1 MFLNNK
7 SRKCL
12 SYSDLKYHEIHGLH
26 VILTPIIA
34 FWNQPQ
40 LVKSF
45 QSDTNLT
52 IYVHIHQWISLFMF
66 IFISDLSLLA
76 LWILPR
82 WRSPPSTLISTFQH
96 LFLDFFYFFFGQKYK
111 CIEGDSSLNLGSMKL
126 LKRWI
131 NRWSANM
138 TAHWQYP
145 SLECNSKAL
154 DGLHSISINVSV
166 KLSILTL
173 I

>member
-1 MFLNNK
+1 MSLIFGLEISWNPRTSCNFNSNNCILK
-7 SRKCL
+7 STTTYWSSLFK
-12 SYSDLKYHEIHGLH
+12 
-26 VILTPIIA
+26 VIR
-34 FWNQPQ
+34 
-40 LVKSF
+40 
-45 QSDTNLT
+45 
-52 IYVHIHQWISLFMF
+52 ISLFMF

-96 LFLDFFYFFFGQKYK
+96 LFLDFFFFFFFGQKYK